1 MGEAGVPL
9 PEFRPMVRARSGL
22 AALGLGLP
30 LLLGALVAC
39 GDDSP
44 TAGEPGTDDAVGRGQ
59 QLARTRGC
67 SACHG
72 ADGQGGLGPA
82 WTDAM
87 GTEVTLTDGSTV
99 TVDEA
104 YLTRSI
110 TEPDAQVVE
119 GFSVKMPKTSLTDA
133 EVADLVA
140 YITSLSG

>member
-1 MGEAGVPL
+1 MGEDGVAL
-9 PEFRPMVRARSGL
+9 PDFRPMVRGRSGL

-30 LLLGALVAC
+30 LLVGALAAC

-44 TAGEPGTDDAVGRGQ
+44 SGGEPGTDDAVGRGQ

-67 SACHG
+67 AACHG
-72 ADGQGGLGPA
+72 ANGQGGLGPA

-87 GTEVTLTDGSTV
+87 GTEVTLADGSTV

-110 TEPDAQVVE
+110 TDPSAQVVE
-119 GFSVKMPKTSLTDA
+119 GYTVTMPKTALSDA